1 MKKVKI
7 AVLLLA
13 LAGAYTASATDEFTG
28 PYIGAG
34 LGYLSGSAS
43 NVSASYFTLHSMA
56 GYASNINDKLVGFGE
71 VGILSSLSSSIS
83 APNLPNNIN
92 IDSSIFSISLAGG
105 IGYRMSDKHL
115 IYAKGVLQHTSSTIN
130 VGNLASAQGSS
141 IDFGLG
147 LGTKYAITE
156 KTYIGLE
163 GQVLFND
170 ANAYGFVLSVGRHF

>member
-7 AVLLLA
+7 TALLLA

-34 LGYLSGSAS
+34 LGYLSASTS
-43 NVSASYFTLHSMA
+43 NVSVSYFTLHSMA
-56 GYASNINDKLVGFGE
+56 GYASNINDKLVGFSE
-71 VGILSSLSSSIS
+71 LGILSSLSSSAS
-83 APNLPNNIN
+83 VTGLPNNIN
-92 IDSSIFSISLAGG
+92 IDSRIFAASLSGG

-115 IYAKGVLQHTSSTIN
+115 IYTKGVLQHTSSKAN
-130 VGNLASAQGSS
+130 VGNQSVSGS
-141 IDFGLG
+141 DLNFGLG

-156 KTYIGLE
+156 KTHIGLE

-170 ANAYGFVLSVGRHF
+170 ATAYGFVLSVGRHF